1 MSTTAPG
8 QIEPGYTPARKH
20 LHWLSALI
28 ILWATFSGFGV
39 ALLAPEHP
47 VRVWVETLNP
57 QLTSLFIPFF
67 LARLWLYLRDS
78 RAGRQPLHNKPAAM
92 VHGLLYLIILGV
104 LITGVLMMTH
114 PVTLLW
120 IMTFPQL
127 IHTSTVLASIH
138 ELHHVL
144 CALLALLVALH
155 LGAVALHAI
164 RGQSVLHRMR

>member
-1 MSTTAPG
+1 MPHPTPDL
-8 QIEPGYTPARKH
+8 IEPRYSPARKH

-47 VRVWVETLNP
+47 VRVWVESVNP

-67 LARLWLYLRDS
+67 LVRLWLYLRDGHE
-78 RAGRQPLHNKPAAM
+78 GRQPAHNKPAQM
-92 VHGLLYLIILGV
+92 VHGLLYLVIFGV
-104 LITGVLMMTH
+104 LTTGVLMMTH
-114 PVTLLW
+114 PVTMLW

-127 IHTSTVLASIH
+127 IHTTSVLANIH

-144 CALLALLVALH
+144 CAVLALLVALH
-155 LGAVALHAI
+155 VGAVALHAM